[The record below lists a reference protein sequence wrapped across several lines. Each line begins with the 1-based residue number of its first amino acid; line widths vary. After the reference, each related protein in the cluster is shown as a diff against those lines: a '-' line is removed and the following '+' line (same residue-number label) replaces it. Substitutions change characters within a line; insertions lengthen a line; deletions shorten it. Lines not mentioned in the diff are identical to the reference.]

1 MAKSI
6 EKIIIIGSG
15 NWGLALASVFSN
27 CVPTK
32 VWTIDSAMAEHINS
46 NRENP
51 GEFFKYPL
59 PKSIIVEKKYGSS
72 FDENQTLFIFAVP
85 SSQIGVVAKELSE
98 HSKSPLILSVSKG
111 FDARHQCTMSQ
122 LIKHYIP
129 KAVVIILTGPTI
141 ANEIAEG
148 KLTRAVMASDDLMYL
163 ALVKEALQNDQ
174 IFFEISRNPI
184 HHEVCAALKGLVAIA
199 IGMADGLNLGANI
212 QGVLMSEGIRELDAV
227 SSFFGINENIALGT
241 SGAGDLIATCISQD
255 SRNRKLGNAM
265 AEGLSLEDALKKV
278 QMTVEGIA
286 MSKTIETLW
295 SLDVSI
301 PLFHMVNGI
310 LLGRKKDIYAEI
322 CTIIKSL

>member
-1 MAKSI
+1 MD
-6 EKIIIIGSG
+6 KITEIITIGAG

-32 VWTIDSAMAEHINS
+32 VWTIDSTMAEQINN

-51 GEFFKYPL
+51 GKFFKYPL
-59 PKSIIVEKKYGSS
+59 AKSIIVEKKYHSS

-85 SSQIGVVAKELSE
+85 SSQIGFVAKELSE
-98 HSKSPLILSVSKG
+98 HSKTPLILSVSKG
-111 FDARHQCTMSQ
+111 FDARRQCTMSQ

-129 KAVVIILTGPTI
+129 KAVVTILTGPTI

-148 KLTRAVMASDDLMYL
+148 KLTRAVMASDDLMHL
-163 ALVKEALQNDQ
+163 ALITETLQNDQ
-174 IFFEISRNPI
+174 IFFEISRNPV
-184 HHEVCAALKGLVAIA
+184 HHEICAALKGLVAIA

-212 QGVLMSEGIRELDAV
+212 QGILMSEGIRELDAV
-227 SSFFGINENIALGT
+227 SSFFGIHENIALGT
-241 SGAGDLIATCISQD
+241 SGVGDLIATCISQD

-278 QMTVEGIA
+278 QMTVEGVA

-295 SLDVSI
+295 SLNVSI